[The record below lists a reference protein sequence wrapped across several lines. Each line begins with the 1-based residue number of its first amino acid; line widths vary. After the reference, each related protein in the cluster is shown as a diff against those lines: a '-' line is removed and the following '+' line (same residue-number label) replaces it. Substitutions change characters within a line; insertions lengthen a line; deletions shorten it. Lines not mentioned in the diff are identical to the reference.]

1 MKKSIAL
8 LLAIC
13 TFSGCVNTDVP
24 EETTTTAAT
33 TAPETTTVTTTA
45 PPVTTTVPKAEEAPD
60 DGRIVPKKMG
70 TELTYTLEKHY
81 NYEDIC
87 EQLGTETPIDVT
99 TVDGYK
105 EAVEYA
111 ERLDVEE
118 RQQLIADNYTAVN
131 LYDIYVGEEYADWFC
146 VANYRLSIGSPI
158 NPFYS
163 RLLYIKDNKIVKE
176 IPFDEPVHN
185 YYDFGGSIFISTY
198 DSGIYELNMDTEE
211 ITHVIK
217 CDDWTGIQSVSDDY
231 IYYYISSQLRLYDRR
246 SGEIIETEIYYN
258 SQEGAPVKHI
268 GNSLFYGYFENENIK
283 FRELNLETRE
293 ITDLDITSLDEIT
306 EENNDTGSE
315 NSEDYFISYDSK
327 TCSLALVSD
336 ENETEKVYNLESV
349 LKKQD
354 YPPFPTY
361 GMYNGFVYIGLDNNL
376 ILINPET
383 DEMYMTEIS
392 SDAVSDDEFIYSEG
406 GALIYHKDYN
416 DYRINVTLPVTPVLL
431 TDEPLISVK
440 PEIDAEKIKEQLG
453 YDTPVDIT
461 TDCPYKYAL
470 EYAEEQDEEYKQR
483 LIEQNYSEIYLSY
496 EYLGTD
502 YADWLCTAEYSLV
515 QVHSFDYPYYSRI
528 FGVKDG
534 KITETFFEHEGQ
546 AYNFERYNGDIF
558 IPVWGKGIY
567 RFDVETGKSELVVNK
582 TDVYMIF
589 SVTDKYILFNDSDC
603 EIKIFNRD
611 SGNIHHS
618 HAWASTMDTHGFAM
632 DGDFLYYR
640 GYVDKVYPDGS
651 VSRSYSSENPYMEF
665 NMETG
670 EEKIS
675 EITEEEYWKLPQ
687 NGSGDDTDDYIIS
700 RYGYNDYSTPPQ
712 TITITRK
719 SDGVAKDFCIG
730 QLEGVNYK
738 RFDYLGMDGEYL
750 YIRVNLRDVV
760 VINVET
766 NQAVI
771 ADTGNKHD
779 SAYFE
784 LDGSTVVVRDLYDS
798 EKVYGV
804 EIGFEPARVEIIPE
818 IVTDDVFLSRHC
830 FVDNDEIINAIGYDT
845 PVDITKHEWYDD
857 AVAYSQEEWAE
868 SSEEHNYSY
877 ISLDYCYIGSEKADW
892 LCTANYSFVWYVGT
906 AYDDYYTKV
915 FYIKDGKITE
925 HIAQFENGVYPM
937 YRYGKEIFIP
947 VNMDGVYSL
956 NTETNKLKKLFSVSD
971 VCRVNMVNDNFIVFD
986 DIADERVRVFNRK
999 TSEIFTSDV
1008 YANIQ
1013 EGQGYNINDSLIIYK
1028 RVEDGVWRKACMDMN
1043 TGEVKP
1049 YEGGDSYKYSWHYDD
1064 KGRFTQ
1070 LGYEIIYDEEQ
1081 RTLSFT
1087 PSSGGAERV
1096 YRLNGLHQ
1104 AFSGENGK
1112 CLRTIGMK
1120 NDKYYAQVFNDR
1132 ICVDGDYILILDLT
1146 TDTIRLADV
1155 SEMDWD
1161 SLYVLDEN
1169 GLGEVVDVYGYNDP
1183 CVLKIDFTET
1193 ALTDENGM
1201 LTAAYTS
1208 RISELISRKYNKHS
1222 NYHPYVAL
1230 QDFDNDDIPEI
1241 VFIPHFG
1248 WQGTMECEIY
1258 HAVDLECIG
1267 KFGGFCRDGFTRF
1280 AKTDEGVLIH
1290 NYYEHSNWQRVETLH
1305 LAEMSEGELKFTELY
1320 NCYGQWNMVGAYN
1333 AGLLWDGE
1341 RGSGVNG
1348 GDCERSKVFSKY
1360 LWQEAQEYCVSTFE
1374 YGNEVSVAETPEFIT
1389 ELYNSYKRLENTY
1402 KENSGYEKNE
1412 WEEWNFYAPADYDKD
1427 GKPEA
1432 FYQTN
1437 DDHATYFI
1445 NSNCEISVFSENDN
1459 GYGTGYRAYK
1469 VWDYIVIQSMGNHSP
1484 DLVVKVENGK
1494 PRTVLDYGQRFDYSE
1509 LYNGEFS
1516 LIQSAYDAPSHSWK
1530 PYPYALDENG
1540 ELYELGAIEVDKDEF
1555 LEYYG
1560 EDAQKIFDEIAA
1572 METPMDNGQN
1582 YEIRSIYYRGDMS
1595 YNVNYGWD
1603 ILNEYI
1609 TVKPKCVDGERG
1621 LVEFSRGG
1629 GIYLPAFNPDIAVY
1643 PDSAFPE

>member
-1 MKKSIAL
+1 MKKTIAL
-8 LLAIC
+8 LLSIC
-13 TFSGCVNTDVP
+13 MLSGCANTDIP
-24 EETTTTAAT
+24 AETTTAAT
-33 TAPETTTVTTTA
+33 TTAAETTAVTTTA
-45 PPVTTTVPKAEEAPD
+45 PPVTTAAPKTEEVPD
-60 DGRIVPKKMG
+60 DGRIMPEKME
-70 TELTYTLEKHY
+70 TELTYTLEMHY
-81 NYEDIC
+81 NYEDIQ

-111 ERLDVEE
+111 ERVDEEE
-118 RQQLIADNYTAVN
+118 RQRLIEDNYTVVN
-131 LYDIYVGEEYADWFC
+131 LYHIYVGEEYADWFL
-146 VANYRLSIGSPI
+146 VANYRLSVGSPI

-163 RLLYIKDNKIVKE
+163 RLLYIKDNEIVKE
-176 IPFDEPVHN
+176 IPFDELVHN

-198 DSGIYELNMDTEE
+198 DSGIYELDMDTEE

-217 CDDWTGIQSVSDDY
+217 CDDWTGIKSVSNDY

-258 SQEGAPVKHI
+258 SQEGSPVKHI
-268 GNSLFYGYFENENIK
+268 GNSLFYGYRENEEIK

-293 ITDLDITSLDEIT
+293 ITDLDITSLDEIG
-306 EENNDTGSE
+306 EEYNGTDSE
-315 NSEDYFISYDSK
+315 NSEDYCVSYDSK
-327 TCSLALVSD
+327 TCSLALVS
-336 ENETEKVYNLESV
+336 NGNGTEKVYNLEST

-354 YPPFPTY
+354 YPPFPTH
-361 GMYNGFVYIGLDNNL
+361 GMYNGFVYIGVNNNL

-392 SDAVSDDEFIYSEG
+392 SDAVSDYEFIYSEG
-406 GALIYHKDYN
+406 GALIYHKGYD
-416 DYRINVTLPVTPVLL
+416 DYRINITLPVTPVLL
-431 TDEPLISVK
+431 TDEPFISIK
-440 PEIDAEKIKEQLG
+440 PEVDAEKIKEQIG

-470 EYAEEQDEEYKQR
+470 EYAEEQDEEHKQR

-534 KITETFFEHEGQ
+534 KVTEIFFEYEGK
-546 AYNFERYNGDIF
+546 AYNSERHDGDIF

-567 RFDVETGKSELVVNK
+567 RFDVETGKSELVVSK

-611 SGNIHHS
+611 SGKIHHS

-670 EEKIS
+670 EEQIS
-675 EITEEEYWKLPQ
+675 QITEEEYLKLPQ
-687 NGSGDDTDDYIIS
+687 NGMDNGTDDYII
-700 RYGYNDYSTPPQ
+700 RCYGYDDYSTPPQ

-719 SDGVAKDFCIG
+719 SDGVAKDFYIG
-730 QLEGVNYK
+730 QLEGVSYT

-750 YIRVNLRDVV
+750 YIRVNHKDVA

-771 ADTGNKHD
+771 ADTGNKRD
-779 SAYFE
+779 DAYFE
-784 LDGSTVVVRDLYDS
+784 LDGSTVVVEDWYNCK
-798 EKVYGV
+798 KVYGV
-804 EIGFEPARVEIIPE
+804 DIGFEPARVEIVPE
-818 IVTDDVFLSRHC
+818 VVTDDVFLSRHC
-830 FVDNDEIINAIGYDT
+830 FVDDEEIINAIGYDT
-845 PVDITKHEWYDD
+845 PVDITKHEWYDE
-857 AVAYSQEEWAE
+857 AVECAE
-868 SSEEHNYSY
+868 KEGFENAEEHNYSY
-877 ISLDYCYIGSEKADW
+877 IDLNYCYIGSEKADW
-892 LCTANYSFVWYVGT
+892 LCSAEYSLNTYVGT
-906 AYDDYYTKV
+906 AYSVYYTRL
-915 FYIKDGKITE
+915 FYIKNGEISE
-925 HIAQFENGVYPM
+925 HIAQFENGVYPAS
-937 YRYGKEIFIP
+937 YYGKEAFIS

-956 NTETNKLKKLFSVSD
+956 DTETNKLKKLFSATD
-971 VCRVNMVNDNFIVFD
+971 ICRVRMVDDNFIVFD
-986 DIADERVRVFNRK
+986 DIADERVKVYNRK
-999 TSEIFTSDV
+999 SGEIFASDV
-1008 YANIQ
+1008 YVGYQ
-1013 EGQGYNINDSLIIYK
+1013 EGMVYEIKGDFVTYWSAA
-1028 RVEDGVWRKACMDMN
+1028 DGESMSMDMN

-1049 YEGGDSYKYSWHYDD
+1049 YDEALDNYESYTDRY
-1064 KGRFTQ
+1064 GRHINVDYKIHF
-1070 LGYEIIYDEEQ
+1070 DEE
-1081 RTLSFT
+1081 RLTLSFT
-1087 PSSGGAERV
+1087 PNSGGTERV
-1096 YRLNGLHQ
+1096 YQLKNLHE
-1104 AFSGENGK
+1104 AFSDENYK
-1112 CLRTIGMK
+1112 YLRIIGMSD
-1120 NDKYYAQVFNDR
+1120 DKYYAQVN
-1132 ICVDGDYILILDLT
+1132 GKYILILDLSA
-1146 TDTIRLADV
+1146 DTIRMADV
-1155 SEMDWD
+1155 SDIGWD
-1161 SLYVLDEN
+1161 SLYVLDES
-1169 GLGEVVDVYGYNDP
+1169 GLGAAVRDYANDNSFVIEFELAP
-1183 CVLKIDFTET
+1183 P

-1201 LTAAYTS
+1201 LTAAYTA
-1208 RISELISRKYNKHS
+1208 RINELISRKYNKHS
-1222 NYHPYVAL
+1222 NYHPYIAL

-1248 WQGTMECEIY
+1248 WQGTMECEVY
-1258 HAVDLECIG
+1258 RALDLECIG

-1290 NYYEHSNWQRVETLH
+1290 NYYEHSNWQRAETLH
-1305 LAEMSEGELKFTELY
+1305 LAEMSDGELKFTELY
-1320 NCYGQWNMVGAYN
+1320 NCYGQWNMVGVWN

-1341 RGSGVNG
+1341 RGSGLNG
-1348 GDCERSKVFSKY
+1348 GDCKRSKVFPKY
-1360 LWQEAQEYCVSTFE
+1360 LWQEAEEYCVSTFE

-1389 ELYNSYKRLENTY
+1389 GLYNSYKRLENTY

-1484 DLVVKVENGK
+1484 DLVVEVKNGK
-1494 PRTVLDYGQRFDYSE
+1494 PRTVLDYGQSFYYSE
-1509 LYNGEFS
+1509 LYNGE
-1516 LIQSAYDAPSHSWK
+1516 LTLVQSEYDAPSHSWK
-1530 PYPYALDENG
+1530 PYTYALDENG

-1560 EDAQKIFDEIAA
+1560 EDAQKIFGEIAA
-1572 METPMDNGQN
+1572 IETPTDNGQN
-1582 YEIRSIYYRGDMS
+1582 YEIRSICYRGDMS
-1595 YNVNYGWD
+1595 YNINYGWH
-1603 ILNEYI
+1603 ILNSYI
-1609 TVKPKCVDGERG
+1609 TVKPKCVEGERG

-1629 GIYLPAFNPDIAVY
+1629 GTYLPAFNPDIAVY